1 MKLYLLFKLVITQ
14 NIFPQQN
21 NIYSQSPVVFEN
33 NIRKSTQLNVK
44 FNVKVFEF
52 AQNKITA
59 GYNEML
65 PGKGILKP
73 FFQEL
78 EKKYGEF
85 TFTKI
90 IPRAK
95 WADTLFYDKTIGE
108 TRRLIDMSQ
117 LYKIKINHF
126 VSIDSIITAL
136 EGLKFVSYAEPP
148 IQAVNISEPNDL
160 LGGPTGN
167 QWNLFKID
175 APKAWDITKGLQET
189 KVA

>member
-95 WADTLFYDKTIGE
+95 WADTFF
-108 TRRLIDMSQ
+108 M
-117 LYKIKINHF
+117 IK
-126 VSIDSIITAL
+126 
-136 EGLKFVSYAEPP
+136 
-148 IQAVNISEPNDL
+148 
-160 LGGPTGN
+160 
-167 QWNLFKID
+167 
-175 APKAWDITKGLQET
+175 LQV
-189 KVA
+189 KPGA